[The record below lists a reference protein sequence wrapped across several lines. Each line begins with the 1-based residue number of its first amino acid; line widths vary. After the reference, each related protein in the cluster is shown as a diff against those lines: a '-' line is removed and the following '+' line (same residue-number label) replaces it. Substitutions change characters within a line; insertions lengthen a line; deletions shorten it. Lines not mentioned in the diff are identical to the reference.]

1 MQRDKKEIRFNTD
14 YGEYDQVFTANIANY
29 TKFQKKMHPAR
40 RRDTFDCE
48 GSDSLSKH
56 IAVQST
62 KYNPS
67 KNL

>member
-1 MQRDKKEIRFNTD
+1 MQRDKKELRFNTD
-14 YGEYDQVFTANIANY
+14 YAEYDQVYTTNIANY

-48 GSDSLSKH
+48 ATDNLPKQ
-56 IAVQST
+56 IIVQST

-67 KNL
+67 KNG